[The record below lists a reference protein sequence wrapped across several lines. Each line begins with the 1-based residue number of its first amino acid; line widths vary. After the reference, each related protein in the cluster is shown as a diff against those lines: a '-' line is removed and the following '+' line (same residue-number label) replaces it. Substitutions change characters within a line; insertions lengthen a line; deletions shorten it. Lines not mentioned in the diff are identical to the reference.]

1 MEDSTRRVHSCTYLN
16 LPSITVVIVFSFS
29 FVLNFNIHIPYTFV
43 YFYFELLLSTDMY
56 LPMKK

>member
-1 MEDSTRRVHSCTYLN
+1 MIWVYITIDMSKLTNVLVKLN
-16 LPSITVVIVFSFS
+16 IRAS
-29 FVLNFNIHIPYTFV
+29 YKFV